1 MRQNILVIIL
11 LFTCE
16 DFCRYILYIHLKF
29 WNQKLKRS
37 FWNNILTTNKLWR
50 VKHSSMGNMAKDSL
64 SSTLCVVTTAITHN
78 CRRDS
83 NTLTPLML
91 CNLCVLLWT
100 LCYKVAAIGI
110 WSWFQWPQSF
120 DFGWQQNIYSFLTW
134 FFFLCLYDNSS
145 HPRGFMM
152 LSITF
157 ICGRKFLNI
166 S

>member
-1 MRQNILVIIL
+1 MDH
-11 LFTCE
+11 E
-16 DFCRYILYIHLKF
+16 
-29 WNQKLKRS
+29 
-37 FWNNILTTNKLWR
+37 
-50 VKHSSMGNMAKDSL
+50 AKDSL

-120 DFGWQQNIYSFLTW
+120 AFGWQQNILFCTWLNIFCKKDKFLWVRCFSICNTYFTRLVSMTSIFW
-134 FFFLCLYDNSS
+134 LWVATVHLFLCGYFWRARHRVLQ
-145 HPRGFMM
+145 
-152 LSITF
+152 
-157 ICGRKFLNI
+157 
-166 S
+166 